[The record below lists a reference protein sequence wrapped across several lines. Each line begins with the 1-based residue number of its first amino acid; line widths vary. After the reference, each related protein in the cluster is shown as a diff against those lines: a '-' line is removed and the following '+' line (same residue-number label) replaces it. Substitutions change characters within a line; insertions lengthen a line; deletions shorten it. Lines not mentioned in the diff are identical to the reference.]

1 MSHPMYTHYGLF
13 YSKIPALQ
21 DKKYGKI
28 TQFLRKNLSR
38 KKHFG
43 NKKEAGLPLAKAPL
57 PVWCAGGGQSLPVRK
72 KRIKKDIPENA

>member
-38 KKHFG
+38 KNTSETK
-43 NKKEAGLPLAKAPL
+43 
-57 PVWCAGGGQSLPVRK
+57 K
-72 KRIKKDIPENA
+72 KRGFLSRKLRFLSGAPAAVNHCLSGKRE

>member
-43 NKKEAGLPLAKAPL
+43 NKKEAGILSRKLRFPCSAPAAVNHCL
-57 PVWCAGGGQSLPVRK
+57 SG
-72 KRIKKDIPENA
+72 KRE

>member
-43 NKKEAGLPLAKAPL
+43 NKKEAGFLSRKPR
-57 PVWCAGGGQSLPVRK
+57 SLCGMPAAVNHCLSG
-72 KRIKKDIPENA
+72 KRE

>member
-28 TQFLRKNLSR
+28 TQFLQKNLSR

-43 NKKEAGLPLAKAPL
+43 NKKEAGFL
-57 PVWCAGGGQSLPVRK
+57 SRK
-72 KRIKKDIPENA
+72 LRFPFGVPAAVNHCLSGKRE

>member
-28 TQFLRKNLSR
+28 SHGKNTSET
-38 KKHFG
+38 K
-43 NKKEAGLPLAKAPL
+43 
-57 PVWCAGGGQSLPVRK
+57 K
-72 KRIKKDIPENA
+72 KRSFLIRKLRFLSGVPAAVNHCLSGKRE